1 MPAPSAALPTM
12 SAAQKTR
19 GFALIV
25 VLWFL
30 VLIAAI
36 GTYLLANART
46 ETAIARNLRAAAGA
60 EALADAG
67 VAQTVF
73 NLSDT
78 VAPNRWKLDGTEH
91 RFRLFDGEVTV

>member
-1 MPAPSAALPTM
+1 MTARKHDERGLS
-12 SAAQKTR
+12 R

-36 GTYLLANART
+36 ATYLLANARS
-46 ETAIARNLRAAAGA
+46 ETAVARNIRAAAIA

-67 VAQTVF
+67 IAQAIF
-73 NLSDT
+73 NQTDT
-78 VAPNRWKLDGTEH
+78 IPSRRWELDGEPHEVSLATGSVTI
-91 RFRLFDGEVTV
+91 RLYDE